1 MNTQHSDL
9 VRQLAAFRLS
19 VKRSF
24 RINID
29 LEALVNDADY
39 ARQCLS
45 DIEEL
50 ADTEELLVTV
60 MQLRQRLVPQR
71 IQPEV
76 AATPEPERKITR
88 DYKFGAR
95 SW

>member
-1 MNTQHSDL
+1 MDAQQSDL
-9 VRQLAAFRLS
+9 VRQLATFRLT

-24 RINID
+24 RVNID
-29 LEALVNDADY
+29 LEALVNDVEY

-45 DIEEL
+45 EIEEL
-50 ADTEELLVTV
+50 AETEELLVTV
-60 MQLRQRLVPQR
+60 MQLRQRLLPQKR
-71 IQPEV
+71 QP
-76 AATPEPERKITR
+76 AIPEHEPKTAR